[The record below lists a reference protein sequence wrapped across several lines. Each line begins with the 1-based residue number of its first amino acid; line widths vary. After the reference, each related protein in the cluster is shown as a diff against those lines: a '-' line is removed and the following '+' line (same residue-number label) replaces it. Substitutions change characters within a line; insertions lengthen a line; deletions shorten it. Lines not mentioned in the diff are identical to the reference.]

1 MYNLFLILM
10 INTASADNNSNESE
24 EPTVIYKE
32 KTEIDFE
39 AIDIEGKLF
48 KPQEELIIERQIAN
62 FSPLLQIRNS
72 FLYEINTSVS
82 EMK

>member
-1 MYNLFLILM
+1 M
-10 INTASADNNSNESE
+10 INTASADNNLNTTTK
-24 EPTVIYKE
+24 PNIIYKE
-32 KTEIDFE
+32 STEIDFE

-48 KPQEELIIERQIAN
+48 KPQEQLILERQIAN

-82 EMK
+82 EIK